1 MQKKTKRLIATIL
14 CVLLSLSLSAA
25 TLSAYAVS
33 NISTTTTGIS
43 ISGGNGTVICSVTG
57 FQKTVT
63 KCSIK
68 ANLQQYKNG
77 SWVTI
82 ATWQQSFN
90 DYYGLL
96 TGTKAITKG
105 YDYRTQAIY
114 TATSASLT
122 ETFTTYSGVKHYS

>member
-1 MQKKTKRLIATIL
+1 MSCSVKHQHNHNRL
-14 CVLLSLSLSAA
+14 
-25 TLSAYAVS
+25 
-33 NISTTTTGIS
+33 S
-43 ISGGNGTVICSVTG
+43 ISGSNGSVICSVTG

-82 ATWQQSFN
+82 ATWQQSYN
-90 DYYGLL
+90 DYYGFL
-96 TGTKAITKG
+96 TGTKALTKG

-114 TATSASLT
+114 TATSASGT
-122 ETFTTYSGVKHYS
+122 ETLRLSRGHLRFVKPLFQLAVVIRQALVAAVVEKQAER